1 MRCCGHHS
9 DPGGGGAR
17 GPFAAGSCRVV
28 GVVKVVR
35 ECIRASMG
43 KASVSD
49 TQSRTTD
56 GHLRLVLVCLG
67 RGVGD
72 LSPGGRM
79 HA

>member
-9 DPGGGGAR
+9 DPGGGAAR
-17 GPFAAGSCRVV
+17 GPFAAGSYRMV
-28 GVVKVVR
+28 GVVEVG

-56 GHLRLVLVCLG
+56 GHLRLVLLYLG